1 MTPVFVG
8 RLALGLALAVAAY
21 GAVAA
26 VVGGRRRDAMLVES
40 SRTTAYSLLA
50 LVAAA
55 FAALAVAILGDDFSI
70 GYVAANSSRETPT
83 FFKVL
88 SIWSAD
94 EGSLLLWTLVLIG
107 YVAAVARRFA
117 TSRPPGFHRALA
129 VLYGVACFYLVLVLG
144 PATPF
149 ATMASAPPDGRGPLP
164 LLQNHP
170 LMAVHPPM
178 LYLGFLGFT
187 VPFAF
192 AIAALLTPGADA
204 VWITSARRWTSIAWV
219 FLTAGL
225 ILGALWSYGVLGWG
239 GYWAWDPVENAA
251 ILPWFTAT
259 ALLHALR
266 LRERGGAVSVW
277 ALALTLLT
285 FALTVFGTFL
295 TRGTILESVHTF
307 ADSLVG
313 PLYLAFLAL
322 VLFGGFGLL
331 SVRSPRRRR
340 TRPADH
346 AVSREASLL
355 ANNLL
360 LLLLAFVVA
369 LGTMFP
375 LIAEAVTGERVSV
388 GGPYFDRNVA
398 PIAALIV
405 LLLGVG
411 PLVAWRRDDAR
422 SLLQRLWPA
431 FAAVAVVAPALA
443 LAGIGNVVAL
453 LALSAATFA
462 ATATVVAL
470 VGAVRR
476 RAPRRTIGGL
486 VAHLGFVVLVVGVVT
501 STAFR
506 SQSQLTIAEGS
517 SKPWHGY
524 EVRFDGLRQVRE
536 PQRRVVTATL
546 TLLEDGSPVQTLTP
560 SFNIYP
566 STREPVGTPSLRVGT
581 PANGLVDL
589 YASLLSA
596 RASGSS
602 ITLRLSVIPGVMLIW
617 LGGVLMLIGGLLL
630 VIVGRRRSLVVV
642 GRDRPDVVREVAGVA
657 S

>member
-1 MTPVFVG
+1 MTPAFVG

-26 VVGGRRRDAMLVES
+26 VVGGRRRDDVLVES

-50 LVAAA
+50 LAAVA
-55 FAALAVAILGDDFSI
+55 FAALAVATLGDDFSL

-88 SIWSAD
+88 SVWSAD
-94 EGSLLLWTLVLIG
+94 EGSLLLWTLVLAG
-107 YVAAVARRFA
+107 YVAAVAHEFA
-117 TSRPPGFHRALA
+117 TVRPPGFHRAMA

-149 ATMASAPPDGRGPLP
+149 TAIDPASSDGRGPLP

-170 LMAVHPPM
+170 LMAIHPPM
-178 LYLGFLGFT
+178 LYLGFIGFT

-192 AIAALLTPGADA
+192 AIAALATPGADA
-204 VWITSARRWTSIAWV
+204 VWITRARRWASIAWV

-266 LRERGGAVSVW
+266 LRERGGGLPVW
-277 ALALTLLT
+277 VLTLALLT

-295 TRGTILESVHTF
+295 TRGTILDSVHTF

-313 PLYLAFLAL
+313 PLYLALLAL

-331 SVRSPRRRR
+331 AVRSARRRR

-346 AVSREASLL
+346 VLSREASLL

-360 LLLLAFVVA
+360 MMLLAFVVA
-369 LGTMFP
+369 LGTVFP
-375 LIAEAVTGERVSV
+375 LIAEALTGERVSV

-398 PIAALIV
+398 PLAALVV

-411 PLVAWRRDDAR
+411 PLVAWRRDDLR
-422 SLLQRLWPA
+422 SLLRRLWPA
-431 FAAVAVVAPALA
+431 FAAVAVIAPALA
-443 LAGIGNVVAL
+443 IAGIGDVVAL
-453 LALSAATFA
+453 LALSAAAFA
-462 ATATVVAL
+462 ATATLVAL

-476 RAPRRTIGGL
+476 RAPRRTLGGL

-517 SKPWHGY
+517 SRPWHGY
-524 EVRFDGLRQVRE
+524 DVRFDGLRQVRE

-546 TLLEDGSPVQTLTP
+546 TLLDDGEPVQTLTP
-560 SFNIYP
+560 SFNLYP

-581 PANGLVDL
+581 PANGFVDL

-602 ITLRLSVIPGVMLIW
+602 ITLRLSFIPGVALIW
-617 LGGVLMLIGGLLL
+617 LGGALMVLGGLAL
-630 VIVGRRRSLVVV
+630 VVVARRSRVVV
-642 GRDRPDVVREVAGVA
+642 GRDRPDIVREVAEVA